1 VTVVGTPGELVLH
14 GFGRELAQVDLDG
27 APADIEALQA
37 TSRGI

>member
-1 VTVVGTPGELVLH
+1 VLH